1 MSTLV
6 LHFYFKEIVNYEFSN
21 SDLFSYKLI
30 DWYKEVVFLLS
41 YDLASDLDTAI
52 YLYISDI
59 SFKKKLSR
67 IIKIKDINMDND
79 KLVSKIISYKNDY
92 INMRS
97 LEQVNS
103 RWL

>member
-6 LHFYFKEIVNYEFSN
+6 LPFYFKEIVNYEFSN

-41 YDLASDLDTAI
+41 YDLASD
-52 YLYISDI
+52 
-59 SFKKKLSR
+59 
-67 IIKIKDINMDND
+67 
-79 KLVSKIISYKNDY
+79 Y